1 MPEGTWE
8 AQTAH
13 GHGHGRH
20 GLSAG
25 LFETQEEDQAGVP
38 WRPGALSIRTPRQ
51 ARAFK
56 WQVPMPPRP
65 PNLQIFCLLK
75 TLPSLGEGRG
85 ELQRQA
91 TAPLCAL
98 KGTGLFVR
106 PSICQVP
113 QNYLS
118 GSWPPSQATGVVF
131 FRFLSVAN

>member
-1 MPEGTWE
+1 MGT
-8 AQTAH
+8 ATAAM
-13 GHGHGRH
+13 GCQQVCLRPRRRTRQGSPGGLAPSPSGPHGRPEPSS
-20 GLSAG
+20 GR
-25 LFETQEEDQAGVP
+25 FP
-38 WRPGALSIRTPRQ
+38 C
-51 ARAFK
+51 
-56 WQVPMPPRP
+56 PPCP
-65 PNLQIFCLLK
+65 PTLQIFCLLK